1 MSGNVKKWFNRV
13 GLGLI
18 VVGIIGIKAAGGE
31 VPANIIT
38 TVTAL
43 IGAAVILIREII
55 N

>member
-1 MSGNVKKWFNRV
+1 MNSKRKKWFNRV

-18 VVGIIGIKAAGGE
+18 VVGIIGIKIAGGE

-38 TVTAL
+38 TVTAV
-43 IGAAVILIREII
+43 IGAIVILIREII